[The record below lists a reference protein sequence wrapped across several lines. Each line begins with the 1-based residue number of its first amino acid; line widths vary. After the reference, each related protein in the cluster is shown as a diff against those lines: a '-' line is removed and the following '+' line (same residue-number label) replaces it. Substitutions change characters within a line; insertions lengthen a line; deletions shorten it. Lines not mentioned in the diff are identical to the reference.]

1 MSRSAVRV
9 RSSAL
14 SIRLVQASIAK
25 ERLAWQR
32 GETETRTLTGRR
44 RTNVEKLTDRLNAP
58 VRGTTADGL
67 KLALAVVWERSGAC
81 PRAVPVL
88 VCHDEIVVECNVEQV
103 TDAKAWLVGAMIEGI
118 EVALNNTDQVDVSVG
133 VEARIVNV

>member
-1 MSRSAVRV
+1 MSRKAVRV

-14 SIRLVQASIAK
+14 SIQLVQASVAK
-25 ERLAWQR
+25 ERLAWHR

-44 RTNVEKLTDRLNAP
+44 RTNVEKLTDRLSAP

-67 KLALAVVWERSGAC
+67 KLALAIVWERSGAC

-88 VCHDEIVVECNVEQV
+88 ECHDEIVVECNLEQA
-103 TDAKAWLVGAMIEGI
+103 TNAKAWLVGAMIEGI
-118 EVALNNTDQVDVSVG
+118 EVVLNNTDQVDVSAG